1 MKYEVMKWI
10 ELENEM
16 KVMSERMK
24 KCLTECNEWRNE
36 WMNEWANGWV
46 NEDNIWMYRVGL

>member
-1 MKYEVMKWI
+1 MKWI

-24 KCLTECNEWRNE
+24 ECLTECNEWRNE
-36 WMNEWANGWV
+36 WMSDSANGWV
-46 NEDNIWMYRVGL
+46 NEDNIWMYRIGL

>member
-1 MKYEVMKWI
+1 MKWI

-24 KCLTECNEWRNE
+24 ECLTECNEWRNE
-36 WMNEWANGWV
+36 WMNESANGWV
-46 NEDNIWMYRVGL
+46 NEDNIWMCRIGL